1 MYFQNNFVEIFL
13 ILNTTFMENK
23 KMSQLSVDELQKQA
37 KLIKTVLGALIGMSI
52 VLAGAIIFLIIRKG
66 FSAIPVALT
75 VVVSSL
81 LTLCF
86 ANKKNLDNIKEEI
99 SSREPGN

>member
-1 MYFQNNFVEIFL
+1 MKNTN
-13 ILNTTFMENK
+13 LNQFSIE
-23 KMSQLSVDELQKQA
+23 ELRKQE
-37 KLIKTVLGALIGMSI
+37 KLLKTATGLLIGMAI

-66 FSAIPVALT
+66 FSTIPIALA

-86 ANKKNLDNIKEEI
+86 TNKKNLDNIKTEI
-99 SSREPGN
+99 ASRK

>member
-1 MYFQNNFVEIFL
+1 
-13 ILNTTFMENK
+13 MENK
-23 KMSQLSVDELQKQA
+23 KLNQLSLEELRKQE
-37 KLIKTVLGALIGMSI
+37 KLLKVATGTLIGMAI

-66 FSAIPVALT
+66 FSTIPIALT

-86 ANKKNLDNIKEEI
+86 TNKKNLDNIKTEI
-99 SSREPGN
+99 ASRET